1 MLFLIVLSFHVIFVI
16 TWFAALFYLPRL
28 FVYHAEANDPTGID
42 RFKVME
48 RRLYNG
54 ILLPSSLLALL
65 FGVWLVLLNW
75 SSYVGS
81 GWFWV
86 KLVLVLLL
94 FGYQGMASRFR
105 KELAKDQSTR
115 SPTFFRIFNELPVV
129 ILVVIVFLVILKPF

>member
-1 MLFLIVLSFHVIFVI
+1 MLYLIVLSFHVIFVI

-65 FGVWLVLLNW
+65 FGVWLVIPNW
-75 SSYVGS
+75 STYVGS

-86 KLVLVLLL
+86 KLVFVLLL
-94 FGYQGMASRFR
+94 FGYQGMASRYR

>member
-1 MLFLIVLSFHVIFVI
+1 MFFQVILSLHVIFVI

-28 FVYHAEANDPTGID
+28 FVYHAEASDEVGKE

-65 FGVWLVLLNW
+65 FGTWLVFLNW
-75 SSYVGS
+75 STYVES
-81 GWFWV
+81 VWFWL

-94 FGYQGMASRFR
+94 FGYQGMSSSYR
-105 KELAKDQSTR
+105 KELAQDKNVR
-115 SPTFFRIFNELPVV
+115 NATFFRIFNEVPFVV
-129 ILVVIVFLVILKPF
+129 LVAIVFLVVLKPF

>member
-65 FGVWLVLLNW
+65 FGVWLVFLNW
-75 SSYVGS
+75 STYVGS

-94 FGYQGMASRFR
+94 FGYQGMASRYR